1 MSASR
6 LDADSSEDEL
16 AGGRS
21 HVLDDSSDSSVG
33 RPDDMDFRDGS
44 GDETEKKK
52 KPAAT
57 ALNADSSDDDV
68 PDTRQERYRNE
79 LPVTYMYLFCLSI
92 PWSVRCH
99 F

>member
-44 GDETEKKK
+44 GDETEQKKN
-52 KPAAT
+52 PAAT

-92 PWSVRCH
+92 P
-99 F
+99 

>member
-52 KPAAT
+52 KKPAAT

-68 PDTRQERYRNE
+68 PHTRQERCRNA
-79 LPVTYMYLFCLSI
+79 LPVTYPYLF
-92 PWSVRCH
+92 V
-99 F
+99 